1 VCANQLAVVAGKAMV
16 AVGAD
21 LAMVVDGKN
30 FFSEAE
36 RTTL

>member
-1 VCANQLAVVAGKAMV
+1 VGADQLAVVAGEAVV

-21 LAMVVDGKN
+21 LAVVVDGKN
-30 FFSEAE
+30 VLSGAE